1 MFRVDVDKLRS
12 RRWTDSQIDA
22 HRRALQT
29 AVNEIVRLW
38 ANSYRYASEERL
50 RLITGRQRIKGDY
63 LKELARQ
70 FLGSA
75 ERIIDKGIVL
85 WHV

>member
-1 MFRVDVDKLRS
+1 M
-12 RRWTDSQIDA
+12 
-22 HRRALQT
+22 
-29 AVNEIVRLW
+29 NEIVRLW